1 VLSVVENG
9 RASPNQSL
17 PDRYWSFTVEVQT
30 PEGIGADSIID
41 VKPRHS
47 PMMKRLFSN
56 QKGFTLLEVLIAITI
71 LSVGLLALA
80 EMTVYVIRSNAVGN
94 KVTDATVLAQDKLEK
109 LKNLSYTDA
118 QLDDT
123 DSNTADVSTNIHST
137 PTLFTSPDHSDAYP
151 NDATGHAVTI
161 GPSPQRVWNVAADTP
176 ASGMKTVTVIVG
188 WNDSINHFV
197 ALSTI
202 IGE

>member
-1 VLSVVENG
+1 MIKCHL
-9 RASPNQSL
+9 
-17 PDRYWSFTVEVQT
+17 
-30 PEGIGADSIID
+30 
-41 VKPRHS
+41 
-47 PMMKRLFSN
+47 SN

-80 EMTVYVIRSNAVGN
+80 QMTVYVIRSNTVGN
-94 KVTDATVLAQDKLEK
+94 KITRATVMAEDKLEK

-118 QLDDT
+118 QLGDT

-137 PTLFTSPDHSDAYP
+137 PALFTSPDHSDGYP
-151 NDATGHAVTI
+151 NDATGQTVTI
-161 GPSPQRVWNVAADTP
+161 SLSPQRVWNVAANTP

-188 WNDSINHFV
+188 WKDSINHFV

>member
-1 VLSVVENG
+1 MIKGHLSNE
-9 RASPNQSL
+9 
-17 PDRYWSFTVEVQT
+17 
-30 PEGIGADSIID
+30 
-41 VKPRHS
+41 
-47 PMMKRLFSN
+47 
-56 QKGFTLLEVLIAITI
+56 KGFTLLEILIAITI

-80 EMTVYVIRSNAVGN
+80 EMTVYVIKSNTIGN

-123 DSNTADVSTNIHST
+123 DSNTADVSTDIHSST
-137 PTLFTSPDHSDAYP
+137 TLFTSPDHSDGYP
-151 NDATGHAVTI
+151 NDATGQTI
-161 GPSPQRVWNVAADTP
+161 TISLSPQRVWNVAANTP

-202 IGE
+202 IRE

>member
-1 VLSVVENG
+1 MLSVVENG
-9 RASPNQSL
+9 RVPPNQSL
-17 PDRYWSFTVEVQT
+17 PDRYWSFTIEVRI
-30 PEGIGADSIID
+30 PKGIGTDSIID
-41 VKPRHS
+41 VKPRHL
-47 PMMKRLFSN
+47 PMTKRLFPS
-56 QKGFTLLEVLIAITI
+56 QKGFTLLEILIAITI

-94 KVTDATVLAQDKLEK
+94 KITKATVLAQDKLEQLRK
-109 LKNLSYTDA
+109 LGYSHTQLSNGGDNNDFSTD
-118 QLDDT
+118 
-123 DSNTADVSTNIHST
+123 IHST
-137 PTLFTSPDHSDAYP
+137 PALFTSPDHIDDGSGGSI
-151 NDATGHAVTI
+151 TGGSVTI
-161 GPSPQRVWNVAADTP
+161 SQTPQRVWNVADDTP